1 MTDTLETQHKPAEK
15 RPKFAHALRIL
26 SVPIILFWLAIAVL
40 VNVIA
45 PPLEVVGELHAA
57 PMAPEDAPSMHA
69 MKLMGANF
77 KEFNSNSTIM
87 IVVEGKEPLGPDAHK
102 YYDEIIRKLQQ
113 DPEHIQHIQDFWG
126 DTLTAAGAQSA
137 DGKASYVMINLAGE
151 QGMTLA
157 NEGVDA
163 VRKVIQ
169 ETKAP
174 PGVQAHVAGPAALT
188 DDMHVI
194 GNASLIMITLITLAA
209 IAGMLLVVYRS
220 VRTTLVQLFLTFLAL
235 LTARG
240 VVSVLA
246 THDVFG
252 LTTFAGN
259 ILTMLAIA
267 AATDYGIF
275 IFGRYREDRGI
286 GLDRDDSYY
295 ATFKSVAP
303 VIVGSGLTIAGATYC
318 LSFCRLPYF
327 TTMGAPVAIGML
339 VVVAISV
346 TLGPAVLYLG
356 SRVGMYESKRPPQSR
371 FWRRIGTAVVRWPAP
386 ILVASLFVVLVGI
399 VAIPGYKP
407 AYNDR
412 YYLPEDAPVNVGF
425 AAADRHFTQA
435 RMNPD
440 ILMVES
446 THDMRNPADML
457 VLNKIASNVMH
468 TDGIAMVQSITRPLG
483 IPIQHSSI
491 PFQTSVSGQTSNM
504 NLPFQRK
511 QLEDQLRMVDATN
524 VSISILEKQYA
535 LSLEQTKL
543 TQDSARKSQALLEV
557 TEEMRNNIANFD
569 DQFRPMRNYF
579 YWEPH
584 CFDIPMC
591 AAMRSVFDSL
601 DGIDELTDRT
611 GDVQV
616 NTDKLADLAPKLT
629 ALLPQTIAS
638 MKTSRDLSLAS
649 YNSQKA
655 LIDQMQAMNDTALS
669 MGAAFDGA
677 KNDDLFYLPPEAFQN
692 PDFERGLKMFMSPD
706 GKSAR
711 MFITHQT
718 DPATVDGINRV
729 ESERKAAQDALKMSS
744 LSDAKIYLGGVAATY
759 KDMADGA
766 RYDLMIAV
774 ISSLTLIFMIML
786 ILTRSAVAALTIVG
800 TAGSSIAASFGISV
814 LLWQDLF
821 GIQVQWLVMLMSV
834 IILLAVGSDYN
845 LLLVSRFQDEI
856 HAGLKTGIIRSM
868 AGTGGVVTSAGL
880 VFAATMAGM
889 MASKLIVLAQMGSTI
904 AIGLLI
910 DTFIVRSLLMPSI
923 AVLLGRWFWWPQV
936 VHPRGK
942 YNTEKFVPKAFQ
954 QPAQQETVSAGA
966 AGRSGFVD
974 DTPTDSYPTSTA

>member
-1 MTDTLETQHKPAEK
+1 MTHTITAPESASRPK
-15 RPKFAHALRIL
+15 RPVVPHLIRIL
-26 SVPIILFWLAIAVL
+26 ALPIILFWIAIAVL
-40 VNVIA
+40 VNVVA
-45 PPLEVVGELHAA
+45 PQLEVVGELHSA
-57 PMAPEDAPSMHA
+57 PMAPEDAPSMQA
-69 MKLMGANF
+69 MKLMGSNF
-77 KEFNSNSTIM
+77 QEFNSNSTIM
-87 IVVEGKEPLGPDAHK
+87 IVVEGQKPLGPDAHK
-102 YYDEIIRKLQQ
+102 YYDEIIRKLEQ

-137 DGKASYVMINLAGE
+137 DGKASYVMLNLAGE
-151 QGMTLA
+151 QGQTLA

-163 VRKVIQ
+163 VRKVIKD
-169 ETKAP
+169 TPAP
-174 PGVQAHVAGPAALT
+174 PGVQAYVAGPAALT

-194 GNASLIMITLITLAA
+194 GNASLVQITLITLIA

-220 VRTTLVQLFLTFLAL
+220 IRTTLIQLFLTFLGL

-240 VVSVLA
+240 VVSILA
-246 THDVFG
+246 THGAFG

-275 IFGRYREDRGI
+275 IFGRYREDRGM

-318 LSFCRLPYF
+318 LSFARLPYF

-339 VVVAISV
+339 VIVAIAV

-356 SRVGMYESKRPPQSR
+356 SRVGLYESKRPPQSR
-371 FWRRIGTAVVRWPAP
+371 FWRRVGTAVVRWPAP
-386 ILVASLFVVLVGI
+386 IFVASLFVVLIGL

-412 YYLPEDAPVNVGF
+412 YYLPTDAPVNQGF

-440 ILMVES
+440 ILMVEAD
-446 THDMRNPADML
+446 HDMRNPADML

-468 TDGIAMVQSITRPLG
+468 TEGIAMVQSITRPLG

-491 PFQTSVSGQTSNM
+491 PFQTSVAGQTTNM
-504 NLPFQRK
+504 NLPFQR
-511 QLEDQLRMVDATN
+511 DQLDNQLKTVDSMN
-524 VSISILEKQYA
+524 VSIDILEKQYQ
-535 LSLEQTKL
+535 LSLEQTQL
-543 TQDSARKSQALLEV
+543 TQDSAARSQDLLE
-557 TEEMRNNIANFD
+557 TTKQLRDNIANFD

-584 CFDIPMC
+584 CFDIPLC
-591 AAMRSVFDSL
+591 AAARSLFDSL
-601 DGIDELTDRT
+601 DGIDQVTDKT
-611 GDVQV
+611 EGVQG
-616 NTDKLADLAPKLT
+616 NTDQLAALAPQLT

-638 MKTSRDLSLAS
+638 MKVSRDLALAS

-655 LIDQMQAMNDTALS
+655 LLDQMQATNDTALA
-669 MGAAFDGA
+669 MGESFDQA
-677 KNDDLFYLPPEAFQN
+677 KNDDLFFLPPEAFQN
-692 PDFERGLKMFMSPD
+692 PDFERGLKMFLSPD
-706 GKSAR
+706 GKSTR
-711 MFITHQT
+711 MFITHEG
-718 DPATVDGINRV
+718 DPATVDGIARV
-729 ESERKAAQDALKMSS
+729 DSERKAAQEALKMSS
-744 LSDAKIYLGGVAATY
+744 LSSAKIHLGGVAATY
-759 KDMADGA
+759 KDMSDGA
-766 RYDLMIAV
+766 RYDLLIAV
-774 ISSLTLIFMIML
+774 VSSLTLIFMIML
-786 ILTRSAVAALTIVG
+786 ILTRSAVAALVIVG

-845 LLLVSRFQDEI
+845 LLLVSRFKDEI

-889 MASKLIVLAQMGSTI
+889 MGSKLIVLAQMGSTI

-923 AVLLGRWFWWPQV
+923 ATMLGRWFWWPQV
-936 VHPRGK
+936 VYPRGDNHFRK
-942 YNTEKFVPKAFQ
+942 PTPPTPAREDEDTAAI
-954 QPAQQETVSAGA
+954 PAQA
-966 AGRSGFVD
+966 
-974 DTPTDSYPTSTA
+974 

>member
-1 MTDTLETQHKPAEK
+1 MTHTLPAAEPTAAHPK
-15 RPKFAHALRIL
+15 RPVVAHALRIL
-26 SVPIILFWLAIAVL
+26 ALPIILFWILFAVA

-45 PPLEVVGELHAA
+45 PQLEVVGELHSA
-57 PMAPEDAPSMHA
+57 PMAPEDAPSMKA

-77 KEFNSNSTIM
+77 KEFNTNATVMVI
-87 IVVEGKEPLGPDAHK
+87 IEGQQPLGPDAHH
-102 YYDEIIRKLQQ
+102 YYDEIIRKLRQ

-137 DGKASYVMINLAGE
+137 DGKASYVMLNLAGE
-151 QGMTLA
+151 QGQTLA
-157 NEGVDA
+157 NEGVQA
-163 VRKVIQ
+163 VRKVIEDTQ
-169 ETKAP
+169 AP
-174 PGVQAHVAGPAALT
+174 PGVQAYVAGPAALT
-188 DDMHVI
+188 NDLHVI
-194 GNASLIMITLITLAA
+194 GNASLAQITLLTLIG

-220 VRTTLVQLFLTFLAL
+220 IVTTLIQLFLTFLGL

-246 THDVFG
+246 SHGAFG

-275 IFGRYREDRGI
+275 IFGRYREARGM
-286 GLDRDDSYY
+286 GEDRDEAYY
-295 ATFKSVAP
+295 TTFKSVAP

-318 LSFCRLPYF
+318 LSFARLPYF
-327 TTMGAPVAIGML
+327 ATMGEPVAIGMI
-339 VVVAISV
+339 VVVAIAV
-346 TLGPAVLYLG
+346 TLGPAILFLG
-356 SRVGMYESKRPPQSR
+356 SRVGLFESKRPPRSR
-371 FWRRIGTAVVRWPAP
+371 FWRRVGTTVVRWPGP
-386 ILVASLFVVLVGI
+386 VLVASLFIVLIGV

-412 YYLPEDAPVNVGF
+412 YYMPANAPTNVGF
-425 AAADRHFTQA
+425 AAADRHFSQA

-440 ILMVES
+440 ILMVDAD
-446 THDMRNPADML
+446 HDMRNPADML
-457 VLNKIASNVMH
+457 VLNAVARNVMH
-468 TDGIAMVQSITRPLG
+468 TEGIAMVQNITRPLG

-491 PFQTSVSGQTSNM
+491 PFQTSVQGQTSNM
-504 NLPFQRK
+504 NLPFQRE
-511 QLEDQLRMVDATN
+511 QLANQLQTIDATN
-524 VSISILEKQYA
+524 VSIDILEKQYQ
-535 LSLEQTKL
+535 LSLKQTQL
-543 TQDSARKSQALLEV
+543 TQDSAVKSQELLE
-557 TEEMRNNIANFD
+557 TTQELRDNIANFD
-569 DQFRPMRNYF
+569 DQFRPLRAYF

-584 CFDIPMC
+584 CFDIPLC
-591 AAMRSVFDSL
+591 AAARSVFDAL
-601 DGIDELTDRT
+601 DAIDKVTEQT
-611 GDVQV
+611 GAVQA
-616 NTDKLADLAPKLT
+616 NTDQLADLAPKLT

-655 LIDQMQAMNDTALS
+655 LLDQMEASNDTALA
-669 MGAAFDGA
+669 MGQSFDQA
-677 KNDDLFYLPPEAFQN
+677 KNDDLFYLPPEAFAN
-692 PDFERGLKMFMSPD
+692 PDFKRGLDMFLSPD

-711 MFITHQT
+711 MFITHQS
-718 DPATVDGINRV
+718 DPATVDGIARV
-729 ESERKAAQDALKMSS
+729 DSERKAAQEALKMTS

-759 KDMADGA
+759 KDMSDGA

-774 ISSLTLIFMIML
+774 VSSLTLIFMIML
-786 ILTRSAVAALTIVG
+786 ILTRSVVAALVIVG
-800 TAGSSIAASFGISV
+800 TAASSIAASFGISV
-814 LLWQDLF
+814 LIWQDLF

-845 LLLVSRFQDEI
+845 LLLVSRFKDEI

-889 MASKLIVLAQMGSTI
+889 MGSKLIVLAQMGSTI

-923 AVLLGRWFWWPQV
+923 ATLLGRWFWWPQV
-936 VHPRGK
+936 VFPRGDNHFRK
-942 YNTEKFVPKAFQ
+942 P
-954 QPAQQETVSAGA
+954 QPPRPPSDEDTVALP
-966 AGRSGFVD
+966 V
-974 DTPTDSYPTSTA
+974 

>member
-1 MTDTLETQHKPAEK
+1 MTHSVTAPESASRPK
-15 RPKFAHALRIL
+15 RPVVPHLIRIL
-26 SVPIILFWLAIAVL
+26 ALPIILFWIAIAVL
-40 VNVIA
+40 VNVVA
-45 PPLEVVGELHAA
+45 PQLEVVGELHSA
-57 PMAPEDAPSMHA
+57 PMAPEDAPSMRA
-69 MKLMGANF
+69 MKLMGSNF
-77 KEFNSNSTIM
+77 QEFNSNSTIM
-87 IVVEGKEPLGPDAHK
+87 IVVEGQKPLGPDAHK
-102 YYDEIIRKLQQ
+102 YYDEIIRKLEQ

-137 DGKASYVMINLAGE
+137 DGKASYVMLNLAGE
-151 QGMTLA
+151 QGQTLA

-163 VRKVIQ
+163 VRKVIKD
-169 ETKAP
+169 TPAP
-174 PGVQAHVAGPAALT
+174 PGVQAYVAGPAALT

-194 GNASLIMITLITLAA
+194 GNASLVQITLITLIA

-220 VRTTLVQLFLTFLAL
+220 IRTTLIQLFLTFLGL

-240 VVSVLA
+240 VVSILA
-246 THDVFG
+246 THGAFG

-275 IFGRYREDRGI
+275 IFGRYREDRGM

-318 LSFCRLPYF
+318 LSFARLPYF

-339 VVVAISV
+339 VIVAIAV

-356 SRVGMYESKRPPQSR
+356 SRVGLYESKRPPQSR
-371 FWRRIGTAVVRWPAP
+371 FWRRVGTAVVRWPAP
-386 ILVASLFVVLVGI
+386 IFVASLFVVLIGL

-412 YYLPEDAPVNVGF
+412 YYLPTDAPVNQGF

-440 ILMVES
+440 ILMVEAD
-446 THDMRNPADML
+446 HDMRNPADML

-468 TDGIAMVQSITRPLG
+468 TEGIAMVQSITRPLG

-491 PFQTSVSGQTSNM
+491 PFQTSVAGQTTNM
-504 NLPFQRK
+504 NLPFQR
-511 QLEDQLRMVDATN
+511 DQLDNQLKTVDSMN
-524 VSISILEKQYA
+524 VSIDILEKQYQ
-535 LSLEQTKL
+535 LSLKQTQL
-543 TQDSARKSQALLEV
+543 TQDSAARSQDLLE
-557 TEEMRNNIANFD
+557 TTKQLRDNIANFD

-584 CFDIPMC
+584 CFDIPLC
-591 AAMRSVFDSL
+591 AAARSLFDSL
-601 DGIDELTDRT
+601 DGIDQVTDKT
-611 GDVQV
+611 EGVQG
-616 NTDKLADLAPKLT
+616 NTDQLAALAPQLT

-638 MKTSRDLSLAS
+638 MKVSRDLALAS

-655 LIDQMQAMNDTALS
+655 LLDQMQATNDTALA
-669 MGAAFDGA
+669 MGESFDQA
-677 KNDDLFYLPPEAFQN
+677 KNDDLFFLPPEAFQN
-692 PDFERGLKMFMSPD
+692 PDFERGLKMFLSPD
-706 GKSAR
+706 GKSTR
-711 MFITHQT
+711 MFITHEG
-718 DPATVDGINRV
+718 DPATVDGIARV
-729 ESERKAAQDALKMSS
+729 DSERKAAQEALKMSS
-744 LSDAKIYLGGVAATY
+744 LSNAKIHLGGVAATY
-759 KDMADGA
+759 KDMSDGA
-766 RYDLMIAV
+766 RYDLLIAV
-774 ISSLTLIFMIML
+774 VSSLTLIFMIML
-786 ILTRSAVAALTIVG
+786 ILTRSAAAALVIVG

-845 LLLVSRFQDEI
+845 LLLVSRFKDEI

-889 MASKLIVLAQMGSTI
+889 MGSKLIVLAQMGSTI

-923 AVLLGRWFWWPQV
+923 ATMLGRWFWWPQV
-936 VHPRGK
+936 VYPRGDNHFRK
-942 YNTEKFVPKAFQ
+942 PTPPKPAREDEDTAAI
-954 QPAQQETVSAGA
+954 PAQA
-966 AGRSGFVD
+966 
-974 DTPTDSYPTSTA
+974 

>member
-1 MTDTLETQHKPAEK
+1 MTDTATSTATGHEK
-15 RPKFAHALRIL
+15 RPVIAHSLRIL
-26 SVPIILFWLAIAVL
+26 ALPIVLFWIAIAVL

-45 PPLEVVGELHAA
+45 PQLEVVGELHAA
-57 PMAPEDAPSMHA
+57 PMAPEDAPSMQA

-77 KEFNSNSTIM
+77 KEFNSNSTVM
-87 IVVEGKEPLGPDAHK
+87 VVIEGQQPLGPDAHK
-102 YYDEIIRKLQQ
+102 YYDEIIHKLRQ

-137 DGKASYVMINLAGE
+137 DGKASYVMLNLAGE
-151 QGMTLA
+151 QGQTLA
-157 NEGVDA
+157 NEGVQA
-163 VRKVIQ
+163 VRKVI
-169 ETKAP
+169 EDTKAP
-174 PGVQAHVAGPAALT
+174 PGVQAYVAGPAALT
-188 DDMHVI
+188 NDLHII
-194 GNASLIMITLITLAA
+194 GNASLGQITLLTLLG

-220 VRTTLVQLFLTFLAL
+220 IITTLIQLFLTFLGL

-246 THDVFG
+246 SHGAFG

-275 IFGRYREDRGI
+275 IFGRYREARGM
-286 GLDRDDSYY
+286 GEDRDTAYY
-295 ATFKSVAP
+295 TTFKSVAP

-318 LSFCRLPYF
+318 LSFARLPYF
-327 TTMGAPVAIGML
+327 STMGEPVAIGMI
-339 VVVAISV
+339 VIVAIAV
-346 TLGPAVLYLG
+346 TLGPAILFLG
-356 SRVGMYESKRPPQSR
+356 SRVGLFESKRPPRSR
-371 FWRRIGTAVVRWPAP
+371 FWRRVGTAVVRWPAP
-386 ILVASLFVVLVGI
+386 VLVASLFVVLIGV

-412 YYLPEDAPVNVGF
+412 YYMPADAPTNIGF
-425 AAADRHFTQA
+425 AAADRHFSQA

-440 ILMVES
+440 ILMVNAD
-446 THDMRNPADML
+446 HDMRNPADML
-457 VLNKIASNVMH
+457 VLNAVARNVMH
-468 TDGIAMVQSITRPLG
+468 TEGIAMVQNITRPLG

-491 PFQTSVSGQTSNM
+491 PFQTSVQGQTSNM
-504 NLPFQRK
+504 NLPFQR
-511 QLEDQLRMVDATN
+511 DQLANQLKTIDETN
-524 VSISILEKQYA
+524 VSIDILEKQYQ

-543 TQDSARKSQALLEV
+543 TQDSAAKSQALLAT
-557 TEEMRNNIANFD
+557 TEKLRDNIANFD
-569 DQFRPMRNYF
+569 DQFRPLRNYF

-584 CFDIPMC
+584 CFDIPLC
-591 AAMRSVFDSL
+591 AATRSLFDAL
-601 DGIDELTDRT
+601 DGIDEVTDQT
-611 GDVQV
+611 SAVQA
-616 NTDKLADLAPKLT
+616 NTDQLADLAPKLT

-638 MKTSRDLSLAS
+638 MKASRDLSLAS

-655 LIDQMQAMNDTALS
+655 LLDQLQASNDTALA
-669 MGAAFDGA
+669 MGQSFDQA

-692 PDFERGLKMFMSPD
+692 PDFKRGLGMFLSPD

-711 MFITHQT
+711 MFITHQS
-718 DPATVDGINRV
+718 DPATVDGIARID
-729 ESERKAAQDALKMSS
+729 SERKAAQEALKMTS

-759 KDMADGA
+759 KDMYDGA

-774 ISSLTLIFMIML
+774 VASLTLIFMIML
-786 ILTRSAVAALTIVG
+786 ILTRSAVAALVIVG
-800 TAGSSIAASFGISV
+800 TAASSIAASFGISV
-814 LLWQDLF
+814 LIWQDLF
-821 GIQVQWLVMLMSV
+821 GIRMQWIVMLLSV

-845 LLLVSRFQDEI
+845 LLLVSRFKDEI

-889 MASKLIVLAQMGSTI
+889 MGSKLIVLAQMGSTI

-923 AVLLGRWFWWPQV
+923 ATLLGRWFWWPQV
-936 VHPRGK
+936 VYPRGDHHFLK
-942 YNTEKFVPKAFQ
+942 P
-954 QPAQQETVSAGA
+954 QPRRPPSDDPDTVAIPA
-966 AGRSGFVD
+966 RV
-974 DTPTDSYPTSTA
+974 